1 MLSDDLDLVQVT
13 VKLSRRNIE
22 RLDDLARIKKMRR
35 SSLIRQLLDA
45 SSLDE
50 LEREY
55 GIDVIRIRRTEKELS
70 ESEREV
76 KLKKMRLEAQ
86 QAENRTSPHVFG

>member
-1 MLSDDLDLVQVT
+1 VLSDDLDLVQVT

-22 RLDDLARIKKMRR
+22 RLDDLAQIKKIRR

-45 SSLDE
+45 SSLAE

-70 ESEREV
+70 EAEREV
-76 KLKKMRLEAQ
+76 KLKKMKLEAQ
-86 QAENRTSPHVFG
+86 QVENRTSPHVFG